1 MSNYSSMSE
10 RIKNAVT
17 MEDLCSLD
25 KSLSRI
31 YGVGALTAR
40 EFMRLDGMILD
51 RKEETKNA

>member
-1 MSNYSSMSE
+1 MSNYSSMSA

-17 MEDLCSLD
+17 MEDRCSLD

-51 RKEETKNA
+51 RKEEIN